1 MRYID
6 TEATGFS
13 QECLVPADNIVVYL
27 RPQPRTRIVQPSIS
41 EPRILPDFCSTETV
55 LRVFAVVGL
64 LAMVVVLL
72 QRAEDPLTALAP
84 ILMFA
89 FWVAFSSLLLLCA
102 LQRWL
107 RRLPLL
113 WQVVIPTL
121 LPVVNTALVH
131 LGAERYFF
139 AASEDR
145 LRVIAIAALLSL
157 LAMRYFYLL
166 AAWQHETRLVA
177 QAREQALRARVRPH
191 FLFNSM
197 NSIAGLCRSDPAR
210 AEQVTLDLA
219 DLFRATFAT
228 GATHSLAEELDLVR
242 AYLDIEQTRFG
253 ERLALE
259 WDVPTAEQLDL
270 QVPALVLQPLVENA
284 IQHGIA
290 PAHEAG
296 QVSVRATREGENIRI
311 EIGNTFGEHAG
322 AGTNTAGDEARAR
335 LKHCFG
341 DRAQFEA
348 HRQDGRY
355 LVRLTLPAHNAQPC
369 KTP

>member
-1 MRYID
+1 MVDHRL
-6 TEATGFS
+6 TETNGLTHATAPTP
-13 QECLVPADNIVVYL
+13 EV
-27 RPQPRTRIVQPSIS
+27 
-41 EPRILPDFCSTETV
+41 LPNFCSTETL
-55 LRVFAVVGL
+55 LRVFVVVGL
-64 LAMVVVLL
+64 LALVVVLL
-72 QRAEDPLTALAP
+72 QRADDPLTALAP
-84 ILMFA
+84 ILMFV
-89 FWVAFSSLLLLCA
+89 FWVAFSSLLLLCL

-121 LPVVNTALVH
+121 LPVLNTALVH
-131 LGAERYFF
+131 LGAEHYFF

-145 LRVIAIAALLSL
+145 LRVVAVAALLSL
-157 LAMRYFYLL
+157 IAMRYFYLI

-228 GATHSLAEELDLVR
+228 SATHSLAEELELVR

-253 ERLALE
+253 DRLALE
-259 WDVPTAEQLDL
+259 WDVPPPEQLDL
-270 QVPALVLQPLVENA
+270 QVPAMVLQPLVENA

-290 PAHEAG
+290 PARDG
-296 QVSVRATREGENIRI
+296 GRVSVRVAREGSTIRI
-311 EIGNTFGEHAG
+311 EISNTLAERSGN
-322 AGTNTAGDEARAR
+322 GTKTAGDEARAR
-335 LKHCFG
+335 LHQCFG
-341 DRAQFEA
+341 ERAGYEA
-348 HRQDGRY
+348 RRQDGHYR
-355 LVRLTLPAHNAQPC
+355 VRLTLPAIHNQPC
-369 KTP
+369 ESP